1 MMTGIRERL
10 PNRHDHEAVRFR
22 LDGFE
27 YVATLARFD
36 DGRPAEVFVSAGLKH
51 GSALQHHLDI
61 AAIAVSLALQH
72 GASVDVLR
80 RALKFGAL
88 YQALSY
94 FDGGPIKAV
103 TL

>member
-1 MMTGIRERL
+1 MSTRERL
-10 PNRHDHEAVRFR
+10 PNRHAHEAIRFR

-27 YVATLARFD
+27 YVATLARFG

-61 AAIAVSLALQH
+61 AAISASLALQH
-72 GASVDVLR
+72 GTPVKALL
-80 RALKFGAL
+80 RALNFGAI

-103 TL
+103 TP